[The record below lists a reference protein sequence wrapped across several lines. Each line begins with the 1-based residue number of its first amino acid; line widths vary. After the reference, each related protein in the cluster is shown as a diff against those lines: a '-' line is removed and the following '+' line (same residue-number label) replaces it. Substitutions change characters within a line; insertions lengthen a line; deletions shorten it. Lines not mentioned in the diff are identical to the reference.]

1 MAKIYKGKDLKEKP
15 KAVKTILPVNLSIIA
30 VTGDSQNPHWV
41 NSLNK
46 LKPELH
52 GNFEMVLV
60 KRQSTNMDEFE
71 KDTVYKELK
80 ENHLIKI
87 IEVSNEIPFVNAA
100 LQGMLSATKDF
111 VTVIDTDS
119 LRKPLIINDLF
130 HLKKEKATE
139 HSVFIPEYDI
149 DKNLKK
155 KKKTSGF
162 PVIMPLT
169 YGIHLYES
177 LSTKGR
183 DYLTGLNYIL
193 KKSGAHIEKYNI
205 HQSDPF
211 ENTNND
217 SGVFRRFMQRRSA
230 FLNWFVLIPIKEMKS
245 RERLFSGKESSVFR
259 LLFVSIAAIMLIAMM
274 FMGYHAGMSGDE
286 HFHYEQANNVFNYY
300 KTFGKDSSAV
310 AVLDPK
316 GGESTLKFYGQS
328 FDLLTVIF
336 IKTFHVEKIY
346 ETRHVFNS
354 IFGWLAIL
362 FCALIAVEIAGWR
375 AGVIGLFLLFISPGF
390 LGHSFNNPKD
400 IPFAMGYV
408 MSLYFMIRFFKEFPK
423 PSVKAAFLVACGI
436 AVSISIRVAGVMQI
450 AYLFMFTGLY
460 YIFVA
465 KNIKQLFSKENMKNI
480 QTTIIYCCAISIA
493 AYFMGILPWPYGL
506 EAPLKNPLRSLTEMN
521 KFAVSLRQIFEGA
534 QIWSDK
540 VPWYY
545 SSKYILITVPVV
557 VILGAAAYLVQAFS
571 KNKRLQYLLIFIL
584 VFSFVFPLFYIAY
597 QHSNVFGGWRHVL
610 FVYPPM
616 VSMAAVGFGSIF
628 NKIRKK
634 YIAWVFAAILLAL
647 SFKPAIHI
655 IRNYPYQYVYFNEF
669 TGGVKGAYG
678 KYETDYYYHG
688 LKGGCEWFAKNIK
701 TDTVKPAN
709 PILVASNHTNIVS
722 YFLRDLI
729 KQKKVKI
736 LYSRYYERGN
746 SNWDYYIAANSYLNP
761 FRLVNHIF
769 PPKNTIFTVN
779 VEGEPICAVI
789 KRNDKSDYYGFL
801 AENKNDL
808 PGAIAL
814 LDNAIRIL
822 PENEAALL
830 NLSEIY
836 YKMQNVPKAEET
848 INKLLKIYPD
858 YENALNYQGWI
869 LLAKGDANGAL
880 KSFKKI
886 EEVNFKFYYAYYGAA
901 KAYLKIND
909 VDSAIGELEK
919 SLEQNQGFKPAYILL
934 GNIYQ
939 YKAKASSQKGDQ
951 QTAQDYMRKAQEYMN
966 VAQQL
971 P

>member
-1 MAKIYKGKDLKEKP
+1 
-15 KAVKTILPVNLSIIA
+15 LSIIA
-30 VTGDSQNPHWV
+30 VAGSGQSVHWI

-46 LKPELH
+46 LKPELQ
-52 GNFEMVLV
+52 GNFEMIFV
-60 KRQSTNMDEFE
+60 KRQGINTDDYE
-71 KDTVYKELK
+71 KDIVYRELK
-80 ENHLIKI
+80 EKQLIKI
-87 IEVSNEIPFVNAA
+87 IEVSNELPFIKAVQ
-100 LQGMLSATKDF
+100 LGLLSATKNYIA
-111 VTVIDTDS
+111 VIDPDA
-119 LRKPLIINDLF
+119 LRKPLVINDLF
-130 HLKKEKATE
+130 HLKKEKADDY
-139 HSVFIPEYDI
+139 SVFIPEYET
-149 DKNLKK
+149 DKNQ
-155 KKKTSGF
+155 KKKTNGF
-162 PVIMPLT
+162 DVPVIMPLSF
-169 YGIHLYES
+169 GVQLFQS
-177 LSTKGR
+177 LNTNGNNYFTEFF
-183 DYLTGLNYIL
+183 YLL
-193 KKSGAHIEKYNI
+193 KKSGVHIEKYHI
-205 HQSDPF
+205 HQTNPF
-211 ENTNND
+211 ELINKTTTAI
-217 SGVFRRFMQRRSA
+217 SRFIQRRIA
-230 FLNWFVLIPIKEMKS
+230 FLSWFVFIPVKEIKS
-245 RERLFSGKESSVFR
+245 RERLFSTGESSVFR

-300 KTFGKDSSAV
+300 KTFGKDSTAV
-310 AVLDPK
+310 VAIDPK
-316 GGESTLKFYGQS
+316 GGVSTLRFYGQS
-328 FDLLTVIF
+328 FDLLTLIF
-336 IKTFHVEKIY
+336 IKTFHIEKIY

-375 AGVIGLFLLFISPGF
+375 AGVLGLFLLFISPGF

-400 IPFAMGYV
+400 VPFAMGYV
-408 MSLYFMIRFFKEFPK
+408 MSIYFMIRFFKEFPK
-423 PSVKAAFLVACGI
+423 PSIKAAFWVAFGI
-436 AVSISIRVAGVMQI
+436 AVSISIRIAGVLQI
-450 AYLFMFTGLY
+450 AYLFMFAGLY
-460 YIFVA
+460 YIFTA
-465 KNIKQLFSKENMKNI
+465 KNIKQLFSKENIKKI
-480 QTTIIYCCAISIA
+480 QTIFIYCCAISIL
-493 AYFMGILPWPYGL
+493 AYFMGILLWPYAL
-506 EAPLKNPLRSLTEMN
+506 EAPIKNPLKALTEMN
-521 KFAVSLRQIFEGA
+521 KFAISLRQIFEGA

-545 SSKYILITVPVV
+545 SSKYILISVPVV
-557 VILGAAAYLVQAFS
+557 VILGTAAFVIQFFR
-571 KNKRLQYLLIFIL
+571 NHTRLQYLFIFIL
-584 VFSFVFPLFYIAY
+584 VFSFAFPLFYIAY

-616 VSMAAVGFGSIF
+616 VSMAAVGFGLLLSEM
-628 NKIRKK
+628 KKK
-634 YIAWVFAAILLAL
+634 YFAWAIALIILAL
-647 SFKPAIHI
+647 SFNPVIHI
-655 IRNYPYQYVYFNEF
+655 IRNYPYQYVYFNEL

-688 LKGGCEWFAKNIK
+688 LRGGCEWFEKNIRM
-701 TDTVKPAN
+701 DTVKSSA

-761 FRLVNHIF
+761 FQLINHIF
-769 PPKNTIFTVN
+769 PPKNTVYTVN

-789 KRNDKSDYYGFL
+789 RRNDKSDYYGFL

-808 PGAIAL
+808 QGAIDL
-814 LDNAIRIL
+814 FNKAILIL

-858 YENALNYQGWI
+858 YENGLNYQGWI
-869 LLAKGDANGAL
+869 FLAKGDANNAL

-886 EEVNFKFYYAYYGAA
+886 EEVNFKYYYAYYGAA
-901 KAYLKIND
+901 NAYLKMND
-909 VDSAIGELEK
+909 VDSAISELHK
-919 SLEQNQGFKPAYILL
+919 SLEQNNGFKPAYVLL

-951 QTAQDYMRKAQEYMN
+951 QTAQDYMSKAQEYMN
-966 VAQQL
+966 IAQQL